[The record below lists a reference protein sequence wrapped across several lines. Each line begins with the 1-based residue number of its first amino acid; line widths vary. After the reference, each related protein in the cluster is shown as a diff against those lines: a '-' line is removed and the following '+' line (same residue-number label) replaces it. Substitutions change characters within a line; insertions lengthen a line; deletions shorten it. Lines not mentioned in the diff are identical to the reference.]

1 MFFNSKIFSV
11 LMTGILMV
19 GATPALAQDQTMQG
33 STQMN
38 AQAQTPDY
46 SDAKLDAY
54 ADSAKKISQIHA
66 SMAPKIQEAGD
77 KEAQEKMYMQMQKEM
92 AGAVENTDGITV
104 QEYNMI
110 SQQAQQNPQLAQ
122 DIRSRFQTAQ

>member
-1 MFFNSKIFSV
+1 MISNAKIFSAL
-11 LMTGILMV
+11 LMGALMIGV
-19 GATPALAQDQTMQG
+19 SPAQAQEQNMQG
-33 STQMN
+33 SAPQ
-38 AQAQTPDY
+38 AQASAANY